1 MIQEMK
7 QFIPKLKG
15 MNFQVQEAQCPA
27 QWVKDG
33 SHEGTVCSWSQNT
46 SDKEK
51 IWKAVRKINRKV

>member
-33 SHEGTVCSWSQNT
+33 AHMKAQFVHEIWTPVTRRRS
-46 SDKEK
+46 EK
-51 IWKAVRKINRKV
+51 LSEK